1 MVEMHTSDDVLAVSL
16 KEAARRLGV
25 SPRTCWTLAN
35 AGELPTFRIGARILV
50 PVEALDQFVATRTR
64 RGNRR

>member
-1 MVEMHTSDDVLAVSL
+1 MLELQESEGVLAVSIR
-16 KEAARRLGV
+16 EAARRLGV

-35 AGELPTFRIGARILV
+35 RGELPTFRIGARVLV
-50 PVEALDQFVATRTR
+50 PVESLDEFVATRTR